1 MQHLPIE
8 RMAELVDGGASPEE
22 REHLTACA
30 GCSRELEAYRR
41 VTAMASDER
50 RRIAP
55 PLTDWDSLSERLRAE
70 GLVASGGER
79 SVSERSLSGRSVSGR
94 TAAGR
99 RMWQGGIDL
108 LRRAAVV
115 VVFLGGGAVLGR
127 MSAGMPITE
136 AVAIGPESVRLVGS
150 GAGVLTGEE
159 GAPTQPASSAAVG
172 FRTTEEALRALE
184 VAQRQYE
191 VAASWLASHDTSSS
205 EFAPAQYRTRLAA
218 LDRTAETMQQA
229 MREAPSD
236 PYINQYY
243 LATLSA
249 REQTLRR
256 LGTTLPVGSRL
267 GRF

>member
-8 RMAELVDGGASPEE
+8 RMAELVDGGASPSE
-22 REHLTACA
+22 REHLAACTP
-30 GCSRELEAYRR
+30 CSQELEAYRR

-55 PLTDWDSLSERLRAE
+55 PLTNWEALSERLRAE
-70 GLVASGGER
+70 GLVASGR
-79 SVSERSLSGRSVSGR
+79 QSSKAGR
-94 TAAGR
+94 TAWRGAV
-99 RMWQGGIDL
+99 DL

-127 MSAGMPITE
+127 MSAGMPISE
-136 AVAIGPESVRLVGS
+136 AVALGPEALPLGAS
-150 GAGVLTGEE
+150 AGVLAGGE
-159 GAPTQPASSAAVG
+159 GVPTVAASNSSGG

-205 EFAPAQYRTRLAA
+205 DLAPAQYRTRLAA

>member
-8 RMAELVDGGASPEE
+8 RMAELVDGDASPSE
-22 REHLTACA
+22 REHLTACVP
-30 GCSRELEAYRR
+30 CSQELEAYRR
-41 VTAMASDER
+41 VTAMAGDAR

-55 PLTDWDSLSERLRAE
+55 PLTNWDTLSVRLRAE
-70 GLVASGGER
+70 GLVT
-79 SVSERSLSGRSVSGR
+79 SGRSRSKVGR
-94 TAAGR
+94 TWWREAGD
-99 RMWQGGIDL
+99 G

-136 AVAIGPESVRLVGS
+136 AVAVGPGALLVGARSNAPGGGQGTPTLAASNPS
-150 GAGVLTGEE
+150 G
-159 GAPTQPASSAAVG
+159 G
-172 FRTTEEALRALE
+172 FGTTADALRALE
-184 VAQRQYE
+184 GAQRQYE
-191 VAASWLASHDTSSS
+191 LAANWLASHDTSSS
-205 EFAPAQYRTRLAA
+205 ELAPAQYRTRLAA